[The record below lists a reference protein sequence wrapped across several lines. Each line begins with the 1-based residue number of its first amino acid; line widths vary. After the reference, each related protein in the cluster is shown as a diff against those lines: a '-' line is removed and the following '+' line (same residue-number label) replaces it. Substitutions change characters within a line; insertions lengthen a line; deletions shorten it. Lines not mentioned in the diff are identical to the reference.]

1 LNNAVHVGDNTHMGG
16 KTCVNLFQDESV
28 FKQLIFLQFVYY
40 QIVKSK
46 KVFHFVSLVFNK
58 TLINNQLTQK
68 SVSPVSS
75 VSHTRETKQLQYYHL
90 SNNYRLINS
99 NLPSGSNR
107 IMVDGFLIS
116 MLCWST
122 STT

>member
-1 LNNAVHVGDNTHMGG
+1 LNNAVHVGDNTNMGG

-90 SNNYRLINS
+90 SNNYRLINL